1 MSRFKNYKIA
11 ITLSL
16 MLTIILAFL
25 IFFIFYLLEINSYI
39 KESTS
44 FIIVILIFFFC
55 SAVLI
60 HFRIERFILNKVKGI
75 YSDLLPSGVSQ
86 NKMTIQS
93 DIEVLKKGLRKFAD
107 DKKLE
112 IELLKD
118 KENYRK
124 EFIGNISHELKTP
137 LFTIQG
143 YVLTLLQGAV
153 KDKEVRDKYLKRT
166 AKGVERLI
174 YVVKDLDLIT
184 QFESG
189 IKSIDRTSFDIIKLI
204 ENVFDLLEMRA
215 TKNAISLTFD
225 KEYLNP
231 VMVHA
236 DEERIQQVLTNLIIN
251 SLKYGVENGKTEV
264 AIQDVNSEKIV
275 IRVSDNGEGIAEE
288 HIPRLFERFY
298 RVDKTGNRKQGGS
311 GLGLAIV
318 KHIIEAHQ
326 EKLVVESTL
335 GVGSEFSFTLQR
347 ITKTIHSPVT
357 NGISFGKQVLSR
369 KNNNKIDH

>member
-1 MSRFKNYKIA
+1 M
-11 ITLSL
+11 
-16 MLTIILAFL
+16 IIVVF
-25 IFFIFYLLEINSYI
+25 IFFLCSVLL
-39 KESTS
+39 
-44 FIIVILIFFFC
+44 V
-55 SAVLI
+55 
-60 HFRIERFILNKVKGI
+60 HFRIERFILNKVKAI

-86 NKMTIQS
+86 NKMTFQS
-93 DIEVLKKGLRKFAD
+93 DIEVLKKSLRKFAD

-112 IELLKD
+112 IESLKD

-143 YVLTLLQGAV
+143 YVLTLLEGAV

-189 IKSIDRTSFDIIKLI
+189 IKSIDRTSFDVIKLI

-215 TKNAISLTFD
+215 TKNDNSLTFD

-231 VMVHA
+231 IFVYA

-264 AIQDVNSEKIV
+264 AIQEVNPEKIV
-275 IRVSDNGEGIAEE
+275 IHVIDNGEGIAEE

-298 RVDKTGNRKQGGS
+298 RIDKTGNRKQGGS

-318 KHIIEAHQ
+318 KHIIEAHH
-326 EKLVVESTL
+326 EKLNVESTP
-335 GVGSEFSFTLQR
+335 GVGSEFSFSLQR
-347 ITKTIHSPVT
+347 IEKK
-357 NGISFGKQVLSR
+357 FR
-369 KNNNKIDH
+369 KIDR